1 MARFV
6 FGVTLADQPGA
17 LGSVA
22 SSIGSLG
29 GDLVDIDVLERGHG
43 FARDE
48 LTVDLAHEDLAELVA
63 RRLRE
68 LDGVTVDHVSAVD
81 VDGHH
86 LVVDALEV
94 AGALVAENDV
104 GGVLEALVS
113 GVVAAFTAS
122 WAAVLVDGRS
132 RPIAEAGAVP
142 PASIT
147 RADPIGAE
155 GVEDQFAAEV
165 GHGGARLVVGR
176 EGWPLRAR
184 ERREL
189 STLARIGGARWAELE
204 RHATRQA
211 APNRQA

>member
-17 LGSVA
+17 VGGVA

-29 GDLVDIDVLERGHG
+29 GDLIDIDVLERSRGL
-43 FARDE
+43 ARDE
-48 LTVDLAHEDLAELVA
+48 LTVDLPHEDLAELVA
-63 RRLRE
+63 VRLRE
-68 LDGVTVDHVSAVD
+68 LDGVTVDHVNSVD
-81 VDGHH
+81 TDGHH

-94 AGALVAENDV
+94 AGALVAESVV
-104 GGVLEALVS
+104 GEVLDALVS

-122 WAAVLVDGRS
+122 WAAVLVEGRA
-132 RPIAEAGAVP
+132 RPVAEAGAVP

-147 RADPIGAE
+147 RSDPGAAE
-155 GVEDQFAAEV
+155 AVEDQFAGEL
-165 GHGGARLVVGR
+165 GHGAARLVVGR

-189 STLARIGGARWAELE
+189 STLARIAGARWSELD
-204 RHATRQA
+204 RHAA
-211 APNRQA
+211 ADATPPR